1 MARTRVLGVMP
12 RRPVNSRM
20 LGRAGFLGARPPS
33 VPWLRGAVN
42 CQRIGIGLCV
52 STRRCIDA
60 TRILYDYTSTLEQ
73 SVSRT
78 DSPEVSFLTG

>member
-1 MARTRVLGVMP
+1 MP
-12 RRPVNSRM
+12 GFS
-20 LGRAGFLGARPPS
+20 GRRPPS

-60 TRILYDYTSTLEQ
+60 TYILYDYTSTLEQ

-78 DSPEVSFLTG
+78 DSPEVSLLTG

>member
-1 MARTRVLGVMP
+1 
-12 RRPVNSRM
+12 M
-20 LGRAGFLGARPPS
+20 LGRGEFLGARPPS

-52 STRRCIDA
+52 SSIDA
-60 TRILYDYTSTLEQ
+60 THILYYRILYYYTSTLEQ

-78 DSPEVSFLTG
+78 DSSEDPF